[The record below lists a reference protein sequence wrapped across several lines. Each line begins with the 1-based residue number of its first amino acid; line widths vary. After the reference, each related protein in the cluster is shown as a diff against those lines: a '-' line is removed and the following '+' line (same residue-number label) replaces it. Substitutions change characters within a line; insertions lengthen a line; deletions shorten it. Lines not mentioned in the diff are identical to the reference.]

1 MKINITIKDDKALRS
16 HIKDMVKGQA
26 MSFTRKEIR
35 AMLSKELTKLIKG
48 KEELYLEKLLGE
60 EIRKIVVEEMRGYH
74 FRDEMVRIIKREVA
88 PDIVKEKLKGFGLTE
103 KGMEDVVGKVIR
115 EKILSIVAGLS
126 VNEEFGG
133 IVIRKGKLGEFK
145 P

>member
-35 AMLSKELTKLIKG
+35 AMVLKELKKVIKG
-48 KEELYLEKLLGE
+48 KEELYFEKLLGE
-60 EIRKIVVEEMRGYH
+60 EIQNIVREEMRGYH
-74 FRDEMVRIIKREVA
+74 FRDEMVKIIKTEVA
-88 PDIVKEKLKGFGLTE
+88 PSIVVQKLRAFGLTE
-103 KGMEDVVGKVIR
+103 LGLKEVVGKVIR
-115 EKILSIVAGLS
+115 EKILSIVAGLTGE
-126 VNEEFGG
+126 EEFGG
-133 IVIRKGKLGEFK
+133 IVIRKGKGEFK